1 VSRLLWLV
9 FAVAI
14 VWGSQDADPHQL
26 LQWTLVTL
34 VAASVLG
41 AFANSNWFSWMAAVV
56 PHRLRG
62 RYFGFC
68 NSATSPLGW

>member
-14 VWGSQDADPHQL
+14 VWGSQDAEPHQL
-26 LQWTLVTL
+26 LQWTLVT
-34 VAASVLG
+34 VAAASVLG

-62 RYFGFC
+62 RYFGFR
-68 NSATSPLGW
+68 NSATSPLGG